1 MNKDYQ
7 IFPLENFIEQASKA
21 FGKPVVFLR
30 SYGWNHSTNIDKINE
45 SMDVYKELLPLD
57 MFLALKQSEFVFLV
71 IEDISDAMEFFDDTF
86 PKSQAECEP
95 EFYIFYSVVNELGQT
110 VLSNE

>member
-1 MNKDYQ
+1 MNNDYQ
-7 IFPLENFIEQASKA
+7 IFALESYIEQTAISLGKA
-21 FGKPVVFLR
+21 VVFLR

-71 IEDISDAMEFFDDTF
+71 IEDISDAMEFFEDTF
-86 PKSQAECEP
+86 PKSQSECEP
-95 EFYIFYSVVNELGQT
+95 EFYIFYSIVNELGQT